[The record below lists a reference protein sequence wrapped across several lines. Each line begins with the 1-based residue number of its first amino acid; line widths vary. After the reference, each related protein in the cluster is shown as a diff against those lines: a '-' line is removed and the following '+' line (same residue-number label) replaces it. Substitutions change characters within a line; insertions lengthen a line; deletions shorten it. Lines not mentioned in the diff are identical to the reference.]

1 MPYTVTKSTS
11 FIIIKAG
18 ELILLNELPITSGII
33 VINKPKGMTSRT
45 AVDYVQEWFS
55 ESVPTGHAGTLDPL
69 ASGVLVI
76 CLGWTTRLVEYIQS
90 MKKIYKTTIRL
101 GAKSVTDDSEGPI
114 EVLEVQQVPTLEEI
128 QLALKT
134 FEGVIEQTPPSHSA
148 AWINGQR
155 SYKLARMG
163 EPISLAPKKVH
174 IHNIQIIEYNFPY
187 LELEITCGKGTYIR
201 SIARDLG
208 TLINT
213 GGYVEDLQRTAIGCF
228 KLSESQAPSPKPE
241 DLKNIILPHESAVD
255 SEEKLILEPAL
266 LNLLIKGTK
275 TPFDLEKTSINF
287 TKPIAIL
294 DSDNKFRAMAIY
306 DQTTKLL
313 KPTKVFSLK

>member
-1 MPYTVTKSTS
+1 M
-11 FIIIKAG
+11 
-18 ELILLNELPITSGII
+18 LNQLPITSGII

-45 AVDYVQEWFS
+45 AVDYVQDWFGDS
-55 ESVPTGHAGTLDPL
+55 IPTGHAGTLDPL

-114 EVLEVQQVPTLEEI
+114 ESLEIQHIPTLQEI
-128 QLALKT
+128 LLALKH
-134 FEGVIEQTPPSHSA
+134 FEGVTEQTPPSHSA

-155 SYKLARMG
+155 SYKLARLG
-163 EPISLAPKKVH
+163 EPTQLAPKKIH
-174 IHNIQIIEYNFPY
+174 IHAIQVIDYNFPR

-208 TLINT
+208 ALLNT
-213 GGYVEDLQRTAIGCF
+213 GGYVEELQRTSIGCF
-228 KLSESQAPSPKPE
+228 ELSASHAPSPKPE
-241 DLKNIILPHESAVD
+241 DPKNTIIPQEYALD
-255 SEEKLILEPAL
+255 SEEKLLLDSPL

-275 TPFDLEKTSINF
+275 TPFDLEKTSIDP
-287 TKPIAIL
+287 TKPIAIM
-294 DSDNKFRAMAIY
+294 DCDNKFRAMAVY

-313 KPTKVFSLK
+313 RPTKVFTLK